1 MNSAT
6 ATTAAIYTDFQG
18 VAELK
23 ARARADAKGS
33 LDQVARQFES
43 LFTQMMLKSM
53 RQAKLAEG
61 IMDNDQTEFYQEMYD
76 QQLAVHLS
84 ESGGIGLAEVIK
96 QQLGGAEAANDSKP
110 INSYSEYRKE
120 VISMLERSSSLPV
133 SMQDGKPIIA
143 MGRDQM
149 QAGNRISMQH
159 AIPAT
164 ISELN
169 SPFVPQ
175 SASKPQSLF
184 GFAPESQPEQLRPS
198 QPVST
203 TDPKSWS
210 KSDFVQQLWPWARE
224 AAEKLG
230 LAPAAILAQAA
241 LETGWG
247 RHIMPSGKGGSA
259 YNLFGIKTGRRWK
272 GGSVNIGTLE
282 YEKGVAVRRKDRF
295 RAYDSFRDSFNDYVD
310 FLQSNPR
317 YSKALASTS
326 DSRQYFKELQK
337 AGYATDPRYAQK
349 LTTVL
354 ESKDMQKALRQLKES
369 GERSL

>member
-1 MNSAT
+1 MNTVPAS
-6 ATTAAIYTDFQG
+6 IYTDFQG

-53 RQAKLAEG
+53 RQAKLADG
-61 IMDNDQTEFYQEMYD
+61 IMDSDQTEHYQEMYD
-76 QQLAVHLS
+76 QQLAIHLS
-84 ESGGIGLAEVIK
+84 ESGGIGLAGVIK
-96 QQLGGAEAANDSKP
+96 EQLGGVDAANDSKP
-110 INSYSEYRKE
+110 VNSYKEYRKE

-143 MGRDQM
+143 MGENQM
-149 QAGNRISMQH
+149 RAGNRVSMQH
-159 AIPAT
+159 AVPET
-164 ISELN
+164 IKELN
-169 SPFVPQ
+169 SPFIPK
-175 SASKPQSLF
+175 SASKIQSLF
-184 GFAPESQPEQLRPS
+184 SDSSTEQG
-198 QPVST
+198 QQST
-203 TDPKSWS
+203 QQVDMTDPKSWS

-247 RHIMPSGKGGSA
+247 RHIMPSGKGDSA

-272 GGSVNIGTLE
+272 GSSVNIGTLE
-282 YEKGVAVRRKDRF
+282 YEQGVAVRKKDKF
-295 RAYDSFRDSFNDYVD
+295 RAYDSFRDSFNDYVE

-317 YSKALASTS
+317 YSKALANTS
-326 DSRQYFKELQK
+326 DSKQYFKELQK

-349 LTTVL
+349 LTSVL
-354 ESKDMQKALRQLKES
+354 EGKDMQRALQQLKES

>member
-1 MNSAT
+1 MKTVPAS
-6 ATTAAIYTDFQG
+6 IYTDFQG

-33 LDQVARQFES
+33 LDQVAKQFES

-53 RQAKLAEG
+53 RQAKLADG
-61 IMDNDQTEFYQEMYD
+61 IMDSDQVEHYQEMYD
-76 QQLAVHLS
+76 QQLAIHLS
-84 ESGGIGLAEVIK
+84 ESGGIGLAGVIK
-96 QQLGGAEAANDSKP
+96 EQLGGTEAANDSKP
-110 INSYSEYRKE
+110 VQSYSEYRKE

-143 MGRDQM
+143 MGEQQM
-149 QAGNRISMQH
+149 QAGNRVSMQQQ
-159 AIPAT
+159 IPE
-164 ISELN
+164 SVNELN
-169 SPFVPQ
+169 SPFIPQ
-175 SASKPQSLF
+175 IASKMQSLYSDSS
-184 GFAPESQPEQLRPS
+184 EQKVQQPTQAVEM
-198 QPVST
+198 T
-203 TDPKSWS
+203 NPKSWS

-272 GGSVNIGTLE
+272 GSSVNIGTLE
-282 YEKGVAVRRKDRF
+282 YEQGVAVRKKDRF
-295 RAYDSFRDSFNDYVD
+295 RAYNSFRDSFNDYVD

-349 LTTVL
+349 LTSVL
-354 ESKDMQKALRQLKES
+354 EGKDMQRALQQLKES

>member
-1 MNSAT
+1 MNT
-6 ATTAAIYTDFQG
+6 PAAIYTDFQG

-23 ARARADAKGS
+23 AKARSDAKGS
-33 LDQVARQFES
+33 LDEVARQFES

-61 IMDNDQTEFYQEMYD
+61 IMDNKQTEHYQEMYD

-96 QQLGGAEAANDSKP
+96 QQLGGAEATNDNKQANSF
-110 INSYSEYRKE
+110 SQYRKE
-120 VISMLERSSSLPV
+120 VISMLERSSTLPV

-143 MGRDQM
+143 MGDAQM
-149 QAGNRISMQH
+149 QAGKRGTMQQSS
-159 AIPAT
+159 
-164 ISELN
+164 SEPMFGLG
-169 SPFVPQ
+169 
-175 SASKPQSLF
+175 SLF
-184 GFAPESQPEQLRPS
+184 GTDSVVKQQSQAETVSESIPYSAS
-198 QPVST
+198 QPVAST
-203 TDPKSWS
+203 NPKSWS

-272 GGSVNIGTLE
+272 GNSVNIGTLE
-282 YEKGVAVRRKDRF
+282 YEQGVAVRKKDKF
-295 RAYDSFRDSFNDYVD
+295 RAYGSFRDSFNDYVD
-310 FLQSNPR
+310 FLRANPR

-326 DSRQYFKELQK
+326 DSKQYFKELQK

-354 ESKDMQKALRQLKES
+354 ESKDMQRALQQLKES

>member
-1 MNSAT
+1 MKTVPAS
-6 ATTAAIYTDFQG
+6 IYTDFQG

-33 LDQVARQFES
+33 LDQVAKQFES

-53 RQAKLAEG
+53 RQAKLADG
-61 IMDNDQTEFYQEMYD
+61 IMDSDQVEHYQEMYD
-76 QQLAVHLS
+76 QQLAIHLS
-84 ESGGIGLAEVIK
+84 ESGGIGLAGVIK
-96 QQLGGAEAANDSKP
+96 EQLGGTEAANDSKP
-110 INSYSEYRKE
+110 VQSYSEYRKE

-143 MGRDQM
+143 MGEQQM
-149 QAGNRISMQH
+149 QAGNRVSMQH
-159 AIPAT
+159 EIPET
-164 ISELN
+164 VKELN
-169 SPFVPQ
+169 SPFIPKI
-175 SASKPQSLF
+175 ASKMHSLYS
-184 GFAPESQPEQLRPS
+184 GSSNEQIEQPTQQVEM
-198 QPVST
+198 T
-203 TDPKSWS
+203 NPKSWS
-210 KSDFVQQLWPWARE
+210 KSDFVQQLWPWAQE

-259 YNLFGIKTGRRWK
+259 FNLFGIKTGRRWK
-272 GGSVNIGTLE
+272 GSSVNIGTLE
-282 YEKGVAVRRKDRF
+282 YEQGVAVRKKDKF
-295 RAYDSFRDSFNDYVD
+295 RAYGSFRDSFSDYVD

-317 YSKALASTS
+317 YSKALANTS

-349 LTTVL
+349 LTSVL
-354 ESKDMQKALRQLKES
+354 EGKDMQRALQKLKES
-369 GERSL
+369 GETSL

>member
-1 MNSAT
+1 MNT
-6 ATTAAIYTDFQG
+6 APASLYTDFQG

-23 ARARADAKGS
+23 AKARSDAKGS

-43 LFTQMMLKSM
+43 IFTQMMLKSM
-53 RQAKLAEG
+53 RQASLGEG
-61 IMDNDQTEFYQEMYD
+61 IMDNDQTKFYQEMYD

-96 QQLGGAEAANDSKP
+96 SQLGGTETADDSKP
-110 INSYSEYRKE
+110 VNSYSEYRKE
-120 VISMLERSSSLPV
+120 VISMLERSSTLPV

-143 MGRDQM
+143 MGESQM
-149 QAGNRISMQH
+149 VAGNRISMQH
-159 AIPAT
+159 EIPKT

-169 SPFVPQ
+169 SPFIPKG
-175 SASKPQSLF
+175 ASKTESLF
-184 GFAPESQPEQLRPS
+184 GVSPDEQIQPQS
-198 QPVST
+198 QPVAAT
-203 TDPKSWS
+203 NPKSWK

-230 LAPAAILAQAA
+230 LAPAALLAQAA

-259 YNLFGIKTGRRWK
+259 NNLFGIKTGRRWK
-272 GGSVNIGTLE
+272 GDSVNIGTLE
-282 YEKGVAVRRKDRF
+282 YEQGVAVRKKDRF
-295 RAYDSFRDSFNDYVD
+295 RAYGSFRDSFNDYVD

-326 DSRQYFKELQK
+326 DSKQFFRELQK
-337 AGYATDPRYAQK
+337 AGYATDPRYAEK
-349 LTTVL
+349 LTSVM
-354 ESKDMQKALRQLKES
+354 EGRDMQRALQQLKES

>member
-1 MNSAT
+1 MNTVPASLL
-6 ATTAAIYTDFQG
+6 YTDFQG

-43 LFTQMMLKSM
+43 LFTQMMMKSM

-76 QQLAVHLS
+76 QQLAIHLS

-96 QQLGGAEAANDSKP
+96 SQLGGTEAANDSKP
-110 INSYSEYRKE
+110 VNSYSEYRKE

-133 SMQDGKPIIA
+133 SMRDGRPIIA
-143 MGRDQM
+143 LGEDQM
-149 QAGNRISMQH
+149 VSGNRVGKQH
-159 AIPAT
+159 N
-164 ISELN
+164 ISEDVSALN
-169 SPFVPQ
+169 SPFI
-175 SASKPQSLF
+175 AKNETSKPLSLF
-184 GFAPESQPEQLRPS
+184 GFAPEEESQPPS
-198 QPVST
+198 QQVAT
-203 TDPKSWS
+203 TDPKSWE
-210 KSDFVQQLWPWARE
+210 KTDFVKQLWPWARE
-224 AAEKLG
+224 AAERLG
-230 LAPAAILAQAA
+230 LAPAALLAQAA

-259 YNLFGIKTGRRWK
+259 NNLFGIKTGRRWR
-272 GGSVNIGTLE
+272 GDSVNIGTLE
-282 YEKGVAVRRKDRF
+282 YEQGIAVRKKDRF

-326 DSRQYFKELQK
+326 DSREYFRELQK
-337 AGYATDPRYAQK
+337 AGYATDPHYADK

-354 ESKDMQKALRQLKES
+354 ESKDMQRALQQLKES
-369 GERSL
+369 GARSL